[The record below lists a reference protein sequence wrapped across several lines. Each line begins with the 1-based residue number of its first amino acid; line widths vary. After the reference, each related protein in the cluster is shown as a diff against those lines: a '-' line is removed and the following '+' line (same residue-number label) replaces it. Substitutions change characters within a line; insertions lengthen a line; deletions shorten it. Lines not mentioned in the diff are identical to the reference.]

1 LHPDLSFDQAP
12 PIDVPFRFF
21 LTAPLFGIAAGLLL
35 AIVGGEMFASRWM
48 PPALAGTHLLVL
60 GFMLQ
65 AMCGALLQ
73 FLPVAAGANIWRPRW
88 VAGVVHPLL
97 AVSAV
102 LLVTA
107 FLSQRSGLFLAAAIG
122 LALGLGLFAVVT
134 GIALWRT
141 PARGAT
147 VMALRL
153 ALLGLVATLSLGIL
167 LATGLARGSDWPL
180 LALTDLHAAW
190 GLGGWA
196 LILLAGVSYY
206 VVPMFQL
213 TPAYPAR
220 LARSLPLLLLA
231 VLAGWSLTFDP
242 GAAGRQ
248 QVAFIGGVAVSS
260 AYAVSTLRLQQR
272 RRRKVSDA
280 TFLFFRVAMLA
291 LLGVFVSAL
300 AITLLPALQNEPRG
314 AVWIGL
320 LAIVGVFVSAINGML
335 YKIVPFLNW
344 LHLQNLC
351 GMRAMPPTMHQMIP
365 ERRMRGQFYLHLA
378 ALGMLL
384 AAVWWPLLARP
395 AGLLFAASCAW
406 LGYNLLGAVGVYRA
420 FKTRIRADASDRR
433 S

>member
-1 LHPDLSFDQAP
+1 MHPDLSFDQAP

-48 PPALAGTHLLVL
+48 PSALAGTHLLVL

-65 AMCGALLQ
+65 TMCGALLQ
-73 FLPVAAGANIWRPRW
+73 FLPVAAGANVWRPRL

-97 AVSAV
+97 IVSAV

-107 FLSQRSGLFLAAAIG
+107 FLGQQPGFFMAAAHG
-122 LALGLGLFAVVT
+122 LALALGFFAIVT
-134 GIALWRT
+134 GIALLRT

-153 ALLGLVATLSLGIL
+153 ALVALVATVSLGIV
-167 LATGLARGSDWPL
+167 LATGLARGSELPL

-213 TPAYPAR
+213 TPAYPAW
-220 LARSLPLLLLA
+220 LARSFPFALIA
-231 VLAGWSLTFDP
+231 VLLGWSLLFDP
-242 GAAGRQ
+242 QVPTRQ
-248 QVAFIGGVAVSS
+248 QVAFIGGVVLSGVFAL
-260 AYAVSTLRLQQR
+260 ATLRLQSR
-272 RRRKVSDA
+272 RRRKVRDA
-280 TFLFFRVAMLA
+280 TFLFFRTAMLA
-291 LLGVFVSAL
+291 LLAVIVSVL
-300 AITLLPALQNEPRG
+300 VITWLPALQGEPRG

-351 GMRAMPPTMHQMIP
+351 GMRMMPPTMHQMIP
-365 ERRMRGQFYLHLA
+365 EKRMLGQFRLHLA
-378 ALGMLL
+378 ALAFLL
-384 AAVWWPLLARP
+384 AAVFWPLLARL

-406 LGYNLLGAVGVYRA
+406 LGYNLLGAVGVYRD
-420 FKTRIRADASDRR
+420 FKTRIRVAA
-433 S
+433 

>member
-1 LHPDLSFDQAP
+1 MHPDLSFDQAP
-12 PIDVPFRFF
+12 PIGVPFRFF

-48 PPALAGTHLLVL
+48 PTALAGTHLLVL

-73 FLPVAAGANIWRPRW
+73 FLPVAAGANVWRPRW

-97 AVSAV
+97 IVSAA

-107 FLSQRSGLFLAAAIG
+107 FLSQQPAFFMAAAHG
-122 LALGLGLFAVVT
+122 LALALGFFAIVT
-134 GIALWRT
+134 GIALIRT

-147 VMALRL
+147 VVALRL
-153 ALLGLVATLSLGIL
+153 AVIALVATMSLGIV

-213 TPAYPAR
+213 TPAYPVW
-220 LARSLPLLLLA
+220 LARSFPLALLALLL
-231 VLAGWSLTFDP
+231 GWSLLFDP
-242 GAAGRQ
+242 VAASRQ
-248 QVAFIGGVAVSS
+248 QVAFIGGVGVSS
-260 AYAVSTLRLQQR
+260 AFAVATLRLQQR

-280 TFLFFRVAMLA
+280 TFLFFRTAMLA
-291 LLGVFVSAL
+291 LLAVVVSAL
-300 AITLLPALQNEPRG
+300 AITLLPALAAEPRG

-351 GMRAMPPTMHQMIP
+351 GRGIMPPTMHQMIP
-365 ERRMRGQFYLHLA
+365 EKRMRGQFYLHLA
-378 ALGMLL
+378 ALAFLL
-384 AAVWWPLLARP
+384 AAVVWPVLARP
-395 AGLLFAASCAW
+395 AGVLFAASCVW
-406 LGYNLLGAVGVYRA
+406 LEANLIGAVGVYRD
-420 FKTRIRADASDRR
+420 FKTRIRAAA
-433 S
+433 

>member
-1 LHPDLSFDQAP
+1 MHPVLSFDQAP
-12 PIDVPFRFF
+12 PIDVPFRFL
-21 LTAPLFGIAAGLLL
+21 LTAPLFGIAAGVLLS
-35 AIVGGEMFASRWM
+35 IEGGEMFASRWM
-48 PPALAGTHLLVL
+48 PSALAGTHLMVL

-73 FLPVAAGANIWRPRW
+73 FLPVAAGANVWRPRL

-97 AVSAV
+97 IVAAG
-102 LLVTA
+102 LLVAA
-107 FLSQRSGLFLAAAIG
+107 FLTQYPVLFLAAAHG
-122 LALGLGLFAVVT
+122 LALALGFFIVVV

-147 VMALRL
+147 VVALRL
-153 ALLGLVATLSLGIL
+153 ALLGLMATLSLGVL
-167 LATGLARGSDWPL
+167 LATGLARGSEWPL
-180 LALTDLHAAW
+180 LTLTDLHAAW

-213 TPAYPAR
+213 TPAYPKW
-220 LARSLPLLLLA
+220 LAHSFPVLLLA
-231 VLAGWSLTFDP
+231 VLLGWSLLLLGSPAPT
-242 GAAGRQ
+242 GEQAGLL
-248 QVAFIGGVAVSS
+248 GGVGVSS
-260 AYAVSTLRLQQR
+260 AFALTTLSLQQR

-280 TFLFFRVAMLA
+280 TFLFFRTAMLA
-291 LLGVFVSAL
+291 LLAVFVSAL
-300 AITLLPALQNEPRG
+300 AFILLPALQGDPRG

-320 LAIVGVFVSAINGML
+320 LTIAGVFVSAINGML

-365 ERRMRGQFYLHLA
+365 ERRMRGQFWLHLV

-384 AAVWWPLLARP
+384 AAVWWPMLARP

-406 LGYNLLGAVGVYRA
+406 LGYNLLAAARIYRA
-420 FKTRIRADASDRR
+420 FKARIRADAPGH
-433 S
+433 

>member
-1 LHPDLSFDQAP
+1 MHPDLSFDQAP
-12 PIDVPFRFF
+12 PIGVPFRFF

-48 PPALAGTHLLVL
+48 PAALAGTHLLVL

-73 FLPVAAGANIWRPRW
+73 FLPVAAGANVWRPRW

-97 AVSAV
+97 IVSAA

-107 FLSQRSGLFLAAAIG
+107 FLSLQPAFFMAAAHG
-122 LALGLGLFAVVT
+122 LASALGFFAIVT
-134 GIALWRT
+134 GIALIRT

-147 VMALRL
+147 VVALRL
-153 ALLGLVATLSLGIL
+153 AVTALVATMSLGIV
-167 LATGLARGSDWPL
+167 LAAGLARGSEWPL

-213 TPAYPAR
+213 TPAYPVW
-220 LARSLPLLLLA
+220 LARSFPLALLALLL
-231 VLAGWSLTFDP
+231 GWSLLFDP
-242 GAAGRQ
+242 VAASRQ
-248 QVAFIGGVAVSS
+248 QVAFIGGVGVSS
-260 AYAVSTLRLQQR
+260 AFAVATLHLQQR

-280 TFLFFRVAMLA
+280 TFLFFRTAMLA
-291 LLGVFVSAL
+291 LLAVVVSAL
-300 AITLLPALQNEPRG
+300 AITLLPALAAEPRG

-351 GMRAMPPTMHQMIP
+351 GRGIMPPTMHQMIP
-365 ERRMRGQFYLHLA
+365 EKRMRGQFYLHVA
-378 ALGMLL
+378 ALAFLL
-384 AAVWWPLLARP
+384 AAVVWPVLARP
-395 AGLLFAASCAW
+395 AGVLFAASCVW
-406 LGYNLLGAVGVYRA
+406 LEANLIGAVGVYRD
-420 FKTRIRADASDRR
+420 FKTRIRAAA
-433 S
+433 

>member
-1 LHPDLSFDQAP
+1 MHPDLSFDQAP
-12 PIDVPFRFF
+12 PIGVPFRFF

-48 PPALAGTHLLVL
+48 PAALAGTHLLVL

-73 FLPVAAGANIWRPRW
+73 FLPVAAGANVWRPRW

-97 AVSAV
+97 IVSAA

-107 FLSQRSGLFLAAAIG
+107 FLSQQPAFFMAAAHG
-122 LALGLGLFAVVT
+122 LALALGFFAIVT
-134 GIALWRT
+134 GIALIRT

-147 VMALRL
+147 VVALRL
-153 ALLGLVATLSLGIL
+153 AVIALVATMSLGIV

-213 TPAYPAR
+213 TPAYPVW
-220 LARSLPLLLLA
+220 LARGFPLVLLALLL
-231 VLAGWSLTFDP
+231 GWSLLFDP
-242 GAAGRQ
+242 VAASRQ
-248 QVAFIGGVAVSS
+248 QVAFIGGVGVSS
-260 AYAVSTLRLQQR
+260 AFAVATLRLQQR

-280 TFLFFRVAMLA
+280 TFLFFRTAMLA
-291 LLGVFVSAL
+291 LLAVVVSAL
-300 AITLLPALQNEPRG
+300 AITLLPALAAEPRG

-351 GMRAMPPTMHQMIP
+351 GRGIMPPTMHQMIP
-365 ERRMRGQFYLHLA
+365 EKRMRGQFYLHLA
-378 ALGMLL
+378 ALAFLL
-384 AAVWWPLLARP
+384 AAVVWPVLARP
-395 AGLLFAASCAW
+395 AGVLFAASCVW
-406 LGYNLLGAVGVYRA
+406 LEANLIGAVGVYRD
-420 FKTRIRADASDRR
+420 FKTRIRAAA
-433 S
+433 